1 MMKLVY
7 PACFYQDPETG
18 NYTVEVPDLP
28 GCVSGGPTLADAI
41 LMAED
46 AASGW
51 VLDELE
57 HGSPCQRHGHRH
69 TGRRWI
75 RQSAY
80 SGYGCLCGKVREQIC
95 TKKSDDPRL
104 AQHICRKASYQLFA
118 GSHRRPHDNLSAAKL
133 NLQNTAPHRAVFFAC
148 SCLLQPQR
156 QGLYLHVWIHTFPY
170 FHVVNVYFSVIGVEN
185 FSHTVSHPLTCLF

>member
-57 HGSPCQRHGHRH
+57 EGNPVPPASVMGTVTP
-69 TGRRWI
+69 GRRWI

-118 GSHRRPHDNLSAAKL
+118 GSHRCPHDNLSAAKL
-133 NLQNTAPHRAVFFAC
+133 NLQNTAPHRAVFLPAPVSCNC
-148 SCLLQPQR
+148 SSP
-156 QGLYLHVWIHTFPY
+156 
-170 FHVVNVYFSVIGVEN
+170 
-185 FSHTVSHPLTCLF
+185 